1 MFTMRFRDLF
11 GSDGVSCIKL
21 PAAVAF
27 PINDRLLQRIGEL
40 RRALPANN
48 VKPLLK
54 CRELAPQAQPALPLP
69 ERDVEQQLMIKMPQQ
84 TSVVPMARPLARVRD
99 GRSAS
104 AA

>member
-11 GSDGVSCIKL
+11 GSDVSCIKL

-27 PINDRLLQRIGEL
+27 PIDDRLLQRIGEL
-40 RRALPANN
+40 RRALPKNN

-54 CRELAPQAQPALPLP
+54 CRELAPQAQPASPLRG
-69 ERDVEQQLMIKMPQQ
+69 RDVEQQLIKMPQQ
-84 TSVVPMARPLARVRD
+84 TSIVPMARPLTLVRD